1 MGSGKN
7 STGVCDIERGELG
20 SIELVSARN
29 RDTYIAGRVG
39 RRGHL
44 GLAEEVLELS
54 FCAEELGENAPT
66 RDSRWSGAVQRRR
79 RMAPGRFREFKLDMV
94 LEMLRIRRLLV
105 SKKTLSPEESRI
117 ES

>member
-29 RDTYIAGRVG
+29 RDTYIVGRVG

-44 GLAEEVLELS
+44 GLAEEVSELS

-66 RDSRWSGAVQRRR
+66 RDSRSSGAVQRRR
-79 RMAPGRFREFKLDMV
+79 MAPRRVREPESDMT

-105 SKKTLSPEESRI
+105 SKKTLGPEESRT